1 MLTETSIESVR
12 EIIKLWQKQGKRIA
26 FVPTMGN
33 LHVGHIELVTEA
45 KKQAD
50 KVVVSIFVNP
60 TQFGEGEDF
69 ENYPRTINEDSEKL
83 KSVATDLLFIP
94 SATEMYQQNTSTTVL
109 VSGLSTI
116 HCGAS
121 RANHFEGVATIV
133 TKLFNITQ
141 PDVAFFGEKDFQ
153 QLSIIRTLVKDLNFP
168 IQIIGVATQREADG
182 LALSSRNNYLNKQDR
197 EIAPKLYQSLCNAK
211 NNILSESQNMRDIEQ
226 DQRTHLNALGFKVD
240 YFSICKRDN
249 LQQAND
255 GDAEIVIL
263 VAAQLG
269 KPRLIDN
276 LSFSR

>member
-1 MLTETSIESVR
+1 MLKATSIESVKNT
-12 EIIKLWQKQGKRIA
+12 IKQWRNQGDKIA

-33 LHVGHIELVTEA
+33 LHMGHIKLVTEA

-69 ENYPRTINEDSEKL
+69 ESYPRTISEDSEKL
-83 KSVATDLLFIP
+83 KAVATDILFLP
-94 SATEMYQQNTSTTVL
+94 SADEMYQKNASTTVL

-121 RANHFEGVATIV
+121 REHHFEGVATIV
-133 TKLFNITQ
+133 TKLFNNIQ

-153 QLSIIRTLVKDLNFP
+153 QLLIIQTLVKDLNFP
-168 IQIIGVATQREADG
+168 IKIIGVATQREADG
-182 LALSSRNNYLNKQDR
+182 LALSSRNNYLNEQER
-197 EIAPKLYQSLCNAK
+197 GIAPKLYQSLCNAK
-211 NNILSESQNMRDIEQ
+211 NSILSNSTNMRDIEHHQ
-226 DQRTHLNALGFKVD
+226 QTHLNELGFQVN

-255 GDAEIVIL
+255 GDTEIVIL

-276 LSFSR
+276 ISFSR

>member
-1 MLTETSIESVR
+1 MLKATSIESVR
-12 EIIKLWQKQGKRIA
+12 NIIKQWRNQGDRIA

-33 LHVGHIELVTEA
+33 LHAGHIKLVTEA

-50 KVVVSIFVNP
+50 KVVVSVFVNP
-60 TQFGEGEDF
+60 TQFGEDEDF
-69 ENYPRTINEDSEKL
+69 ESYPRTVSEDSEKL
-83 KSVATDLLFIP
+83 KSVATDLLFLP
-94 SATEMYQQNTSTTVL
+94 SANEMYQQNASTTVL
-109 VSGLSTI
+109 VSGLSTM

-121 RANHFEGVATIV
+121 RENHFEGVATIV
-133 TKLFNITQ
+133 TRLFNNIQ

-153 QLSIIRTLVKDLNFP
+153 QLLIIRTLVKDLNFP
-168 IQIIGVATQREADG
+168 IQIIGVAIEREADG

-211 NNILSESQNMRDIEQ
+211 NSILSTSQNMRDIEQ
-226 DQRTHLNALGFKVD
+226 DQRTHLNESGFKVD
-240 YFSICKRDN
+240 YFSICRSDN

-255 GDAEIVIL
+255 GDTEIVIL

-276 LSFSR
+276 ISFSR